1 MFAMMLVM
9 DAVVALAPVFFAL
22 AVGYAAGRFRIIDNI
37 HVDGLN
43 TLVMKIALPLVL
55 FTILAGAH
63 RADVIDHGGLALAV
77 LFVMGVTYLVVFVL
91 QKTAHRRDTAVASV
105 QALTVAFPNTGALAL
120 PIAESL
126 LGPTGELAVA
136 VSLAVGALTLSP
148 LTITLLELRNAGTG
162 SAARRAVRAFGK
174 ALATPVV
181 VAPAV
186 GLAWSLAGI
195 PLPALLSTTLD
206 EIGGL
211 TAGLALFVTGLVL
224 SSQRLTVTGEVAW
237 SVLVAD
243 IARPLLAIGVVAAVG
258 MTGMMAAEVVLLM
271 AVPSGFFG
279 VLMALARRV
288 PAGAAGPTLFYS
300 TVLSAAT
307 LPAVILLLPIL
318 YPGS

>member
-1 MFAMMLVM
+1 MFGIMLDM
-9 DAVVALAPVFFAL
+9 DAVTALAPVFFAL
-22 AVGYAAGRFRIIDNI
+22 AVGYAAGRFRIIDNV

-55 FTILAGAH
+55 FTILAGSQ
-63 RADVIDHGGLALAV
+63 RADIVEHAGLALVV
-77 LFVMGVTYLVVFVL
+77 LVVMGGTYLVVFLL
-91 QKTAHRRDTAVASV
+91 QKTAHKRDTAVAAV

-120 PIAESL
+120 PIAESV

-148 LTITLLELRNAGTG
+148 LTITLLELRNAGSG
-162 SAARRAVRAFGK
+162 SAGRRAVRAFGK
-174 ALATPVV
+174 AVATPVV

-186 GLAWSLAGI
+186 GLVWSLAGI
-195 PLPALLSTTLD
+195 PLPSLLSTTLN

-224 SSQRLTVTGEVAW
+224 SSQRLTLTGEIV
-237 SVLVAD
+237 SGVLIAD
-243 IARPLLAIGVVAAVG
+243 IARPLFAMGVVAAVG
-258 MTGMMAAEVVLLM
+258 MSGMMAAEVVLLM

-279 VLMALARRV
+279 VLIALARKV

-307 LPAVILLLPIL
+307 LPAVILLLPVL

>member
-1 MFAMMLVM
+1 MMLVM
-9 DAVVALAPVFFAL
+9 NAVTALAPVFFAL

-43 TLVMKIALPLVL
+43 TLVMKIALPLLL
-55 FTILAGAH
+55 FTILAGAR
-63 RADVIDHGGLALAV
+63 RADVVEHGALAAV
-77 LFVMGVTYLVVFVL
+77 ALLVMGVTYLAVVVL
-91 QKTAHRRDTAVASV
+91 QRTANRRDTAVAAV

-120 PIAESL
+120 PIAESV

-148 LTITLLELRNAGTG
+148 LTITLLDLRNAGAG
-162 SAARRAVRAFGK
+162 PAGKRAVRAFGK
-174 ALATPVV
+174 ALITPVV
-181 VAPAV
+181 VAPAI
-186 GLAWSLAGI
+186 GLVWSLAGI
-195 PLPALLSTTLD
+195 PLPSLVSTTLN

-224 SSQRLTVTGEVAW
+224 SSQSLKITGEVAW
-237 SVLVAD
+237 GVLVAD

-258 MTGMMAAEVVLLM
+258 MTGIVAAEVVLLM

-279 VLMALARRV
+279 VLMALSHRV
-288 PAGAAGPTLFYS
+288 PSGAAGPTLFYS
-300 TVLSAAT
+300 TLLSGAT
-307 LPAVILLLPIL
+307 LPIVILLLPVL